1 MNRKTLLAGA
11 VFVGLLVVTL
21 AVLKS
26 PEKGTRTGETP
37 RPFPRLTAGE
47 VDTLDV
53 TKDGKT
59 TTIKKEGSTYKV
71 TAPMA
76 YAADQD
82 AAKLAF
88 EAIDKLEFGSIVSD
102 QKSKHGEFEVGDKS
116 LRVVAK
122 SSKAGDKALIDLR
135 IGKVAN
141 SNTFVRPEGK
151 DEVWQALGTI
161 RYQFDKDASGWRDKS
176 ITTFDQGDAQKLELT
191 SKTGGTIVLE
201 KPAKGDGGA
210 EADWKVVQSSVPV
223 EPYDKSVAT
232 DMISALYSW
241 KASDFADDA
250 KPADTGLDAPAVT
263 VKVTLK
269 GDKQQS
275 VLIGKKKGEDDYYV
289 KKADSPQVFLVK
301 KYGVERINKRP
312 IDFREKTICNLADS
326 EITQVT
332 VARDKDPFSLAKDP
346 KQTGDAAWKA
356 VKPTNFALDTSKV
369 TNLLGG
375 FKELK
380 ATGFAE
386 DSSAKATGLEKP
398 SATIAATSNVKGHGC
413 TLKVGAEL
421 ADKQN
426 LYVARAGS
434 ADVFVAPK
442 WALDRVLQKLE
453 DLKKK

>member
-11 VFVGLLVVTL
+11 VFLGLLVVTL

-37 RPFPRLTAGE
+37 RPFPKLAAGD

-71 TAPMA
+71 TAPVA
-76 YAADQD
+76 YAAEQD
-82 AAKLAF
+82 TAKQAF
-88 EAIDKLEFGSIVSD
+88 EAVEKLDFGSIVSD

-116 LRVVAK
+116 LRLVAK
-122 SSKAGDKALIDLR
+122 KGDKVLVDVR
-135 IGKVAN
+135 VGKVAN
-141 SNTFVRPEGK
+141 GNTFVRPEGK
-151 DEVWQALGTI
+151 DEVWQALGTLK
-161 RYQFDKDASGWRDKS
+161 YQLDKDAAGWRDKS
-176 ITTFDQGDAQKLELT
+176 ITTFDQGDAQKLELV

-201 KPAKGDGGA
+201 KPAKAAGGA
-210 EADWKVVQSSVPV
+210 ETEWKVVQSSVPV
-223 EPYDKSVAT
+223 EPYDKSVAA
-232 DMISALYSW
+232 DIVSALYSW
-241 KASDFADDA
+241 KANDFADDA

-263 VKVTLK
+263 VTVTLK
-269 GDKQQS
+269 GDKKQS
-275 VLIGKKKGEDDYYV
+275 VLIGKKKGEDDFYV
-289 KKADSPQVFLVK
+289 KKADAPQVFLVK

-312 IDFREKTICNLADS
+312 IDFREKTICNLTDA
-326 EITQVT
+326 EVTQLT
-332 VARDKDPFSLAKDP
+332 VGRDKDPFTLAKDP
-346 KQTGDAAWKA
+346 KKTGDAAWKA
-356 VKPTNFALDTSKV
+356 IKPANFALDTSKV

-386 DSSAKATGLEKP
+386 DNSPKATGLEKP
-398 SATIAATSNVKGHGC
+398 SATIAAVSNVKGHGC

-426 LYVARAGS
+426 LYVSRAGS
-434 ADVFVAPK
+434 PDVFVTPK